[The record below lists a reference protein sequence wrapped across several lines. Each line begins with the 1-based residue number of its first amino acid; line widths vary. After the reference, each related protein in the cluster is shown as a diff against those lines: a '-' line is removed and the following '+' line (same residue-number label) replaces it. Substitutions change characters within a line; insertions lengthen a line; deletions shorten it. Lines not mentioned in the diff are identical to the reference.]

1 VSSQPNVSTAEQTS
15 GPRSLMTFLDVLETV
30 TKEPGQ
36 GRLLEQIE
44 KIVRAQQR
52 ERLCALLVQIDEKKL
67 QGTKVLLEFSLPQ
80 KGKCDPAINRFV
92 ILSWKRYDEIYWRA
106 LVDYTILALRTFK
119 DIDYSPYRGKITLH
133 YFDIPG
139 GTQRVQDVIWRIVC
153 LIDSGGLSTDF
164 TRSRWMEEWQSTF
177 VSMSRQEILT
187 AASIIEIAPKM
198 LPL

>member
-1 VSSQPNVSTAEQTS
+1 
-15 GPRSLMTFLDVLETV
+15 MTFLDVLETV

-52 ERLCALLVQIDEKKL
+52 ERLCALLVQIDEEKL

-92 ILSWKRYDEIYWRA
+92 IPSWKRYDEIYWRA

-119 DIDYSPYRGKITLH
+119 GIDYSPYRGKITLH

-139 GTQRVQDVIWRIVC
+139 GTQRVQDVIWRIVW

-198 LPL
+198 LSL

>member
-1 VSSQPNVSTAEQTS
+1 VSSQSNASTAEQTS

-30 TKEPGQ
+30 TKGPGQ

-52 ERLCALLVQIDEKKL
+52 ERLCALLVQIDEEKL

-106 LVDYTILALRTFK
+106 LVDYTILALR
-119 DIDYSPYRGKITLH
+119 
-133 YFDIPG
+133 
-139 GTQRVQDVIWRIVC
+139 Q
-153 LIDSGGLSTDF
+153 
-164 TRSRWMEEWQSTF
+164 
-177 VSMSRQEILT
+177 LT
-187 AASIIEIAPKM
+187 
-198 LPL
+198 